1 MLGKVVIFA
10 PQFRAE
16 AIIHIMEVGVGAFIY
31 ISVYMT
37 LWFLVDVSELRNFLN
52 RLNTD
57 QSSVECYV
65 DML

>member
-10 PQFRAE
+10 LQFRAE

-37 LWFLVDVSELRNFLN
+37 L
-52 RLNTD
+52 
-57 QSSVECYV
+57 
-65 DML
+65 